1 MFLGKGGQVA
11 GRGFIEKMMLQV
23 FRSPTIFF
31 IELGTL
37 LEKSYRVVNKKEKLP
52 TFMDLSSRRRSEM
65 IT

>member
-11 GRGFIEKMMLQV
+11 RSGFIEKLMLQV

-31 IELGTL
+31 IEPGTL
-37 LEKSYRVVNKKEKLP
+37 LEKNYRVVNKKEKLP
-52 TFMDLSSRRRSEM
+52 AFMDLNSRRRSEM